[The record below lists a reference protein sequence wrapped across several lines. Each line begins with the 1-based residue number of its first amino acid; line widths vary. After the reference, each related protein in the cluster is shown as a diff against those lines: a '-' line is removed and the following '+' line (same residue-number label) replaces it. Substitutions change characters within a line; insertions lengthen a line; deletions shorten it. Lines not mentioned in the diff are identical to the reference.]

1 MAVHNSYCNDLH
13 ALKYILQSSLTVQSV
28 HGVQVYS
35 GVHYEDKAEYQRTNQ
50 LTPDQTSPRKMGS
63 STELCVRVQITG
75 YSCL

>member
-13 ALKYILQSSLTVQSV
+13 ALKYILQSV

-35 GVHYEDKAEYQRTNQ
+35 GVHYEDKTEYQRTNQ